1 MRRRGSEGMNSVRE
15 SGMKIMTLW
24 QRVKRVVC
32 VMDFIIMTCRIV
44 MVSLCRMNRFV
55 RLVPKFV
62 RLYLRFGNTFI
73 YSERSHDG
81 FPFQGSRW
89 EIGGMCACRCPFL
102 CWGLGCAGL
111 RLHSLEREHSII
123 VAFWEHVSYVGS
135 QAVKYS
141 CYVGARPE
149 RESET

>member
-1 MRRRGSEGMNSVRE
+1 
-15 SGMKIMTLW
+15 
-24 QRVKRVVC
+24 VKRVVC

-81 FPFQGSRW
+81 FPFQGSR
-89 EIGGMCACRCPFL
+89 
-102 CWGLGCAGL
+102 
-111 RLHSLEREHSII
+111 
-123 VAFWEHVSYVGS
+123 
-135 QAVKYS
+135 
-141 CYVGARPE
+141 
-149 RESET
+149 